1 MTIEDIFKIKGEID
15 KQHYI
20 IHKTI
25 TSDKHFKAIKTY
37 RIDVYITQDNKEP
50 IKKYNVQKITK
61 LNDEIWNELEKELLK
76 QIFNERRN

>member
-15 KQHYI
+15 KQHYVV
-20 IHKTI
+20 HKTI

-50 IKKYNVQKITK
+50 IKKYNIKKITK
-61 LNDEIWNELEKELLK
+61 LNDEIWNELEKALLK
-76 QIFNERRN
+76 EIFNERRN

>member
-15 KQHYI
+15 KQHYVV
-20 IHKTI
+20 HKTI

-37 RIDVYITQDNKEP
+37 RIDVYITQNNKES

>member
-76 QIFNERRN
+76 QIFNEKRN